1 MQKLRTKKNPLTKAQ
16 NQLLRNSL
24 KRLLGDGLIKDEQ
37 EKEQSQA
44 VKKIVL
50 RNALN
55 ALLLD

>member
-16 NQLLRNSL
+16 NQLLRVSL
-24 KRLLGDGLIKDEQ
+24 KRLLGDGLIKDEK

>member
-1 MQKLRTKKNPLTKAQ
+1 MQKPRTKKNPLTKAQ

-37 EKEQSQA
+37 EKEQSQT